1 MKYIILVL
9 ALVLPYKAH
18 AEVSQERLTYE
29 LAMGER
35 VSNALILANVAIC
48 EASVEGRVGMYA
60 VMDVVLNRV
69 AHKRFP
75 NTIEDV
81 VYQRHQF
88 ECIQKGIQYGFED
101 FGFRDVY
108 LMALYK
114 LDGKAP
120 RITRATHYYA
130 PKGMPNGKSPFWAK
144 QQHYLGTIGNHKFYL
159 PYN

>member
-1 MKYIILVL
+1 ML
-9 ALVLPYKAH
+9 LPLFAY
-18 AEVSQERLTYE
+18 AEVNQERIDYE
-29 LAMGER
+29 LQQGER
-35 VSNALILANVAIC
+35 INNALILANVAIC

-88 ECIQKGIQYGFED
+88 ECITKGKNYGFND
-101 FGFRDVY
+101 YGFKEVY
-108 LMALYK
+108 IMALNK

-120 RITRATHYYA
+120 RMTLATHYYA
-130 PKGMPNGKSPFWAK
+130 PKGMPNGKAPFWAK
-144 QQHYLGTIGNHKFYL
+144 QQQY
-159 PYN
+159 